1 MSDSKLLTS
10 PDIQRLLA
18 EQKILLIDK
27 PHGRSS
33 HYMVN
38 FVRTQTGIHKVGH
51 AGTLDPLAT
60 GLLLV
65 LVGREA
71 TKVQDQ
77 LIGLDKEYDFT
88 ALLGFET
95 ETYDL
100 GGKETQRTEWNQVH
114 SLTDAQI
121 TNAVQKFRGEYE
133 QQVPAYSAV
142 KQHGRKLY
150 EMALKHQSID
160 LPSRRVKIHSLDV
173 VGIERDEI
181 NHSCAVHCH
190 VHCGSGTYV
199 RSLVVDIGHELGVGA
214 TVSALR
220 RTRIGPFHIQSAHI

>member
-1 MSDSKLLTS
+1 MSDHNILTS
-10 PDIQRLLA
+10 PDISRLLS

-60 GLLLV
+60 GLLLI

-88 ALLGFET
+88 AQLGFET
-95 ETYDL
+95 DTYDI
-100 GGKETQRTEWNQVH
+100 GGKETQRSDWSAVR
-114 SLTDAQI
+114 SLSDEQI

-142 KQHGRKLY
+142 KRHGRKLY
-150 EMALKHQSID
+150 EMALKHQPID
-160 LPSRRVKIHSLDV
+160 LPSRTVRIHSLDV
-173 VGIERDEI
+173 VNIDRDE
-181 NHSCAVHCH
+181 HAKTCLVHCH

-214 TVSALR
+214 TVSSLR
-220 RTRIGPFHIQSAHI
+220 RTRIGPFHVQSAHI